1 MNKFNQ
7 IGVNPTILKSILELG
22 FENPT
27 EIQEQTIP
35 HILNSDQDLVA
46 LAQTGTGK
54 TGAFGI
60 PLVQRVDTSSKKT
73 QVLILCPTRELCLQI
88 HKDLYTYAKY
98 EKNLQVVAVYGG
110 APISTQ
116 IRDLKRGAQI
126 VVGTPGR
133 VQDILNR
140 KVLNI
145 SEIEWLVLDEADEM
159 LNMGFKEEIDNILVT
174 APKSKTTLLF
184 SATMPREIAKITK
197 QYMKDPFEISVGTKN
212 SSSKNIKHVYY
223 KVHEQDRYEG
233 LRRILDFEPDM
244 YGIVFCRTK
253 NETQDVASKL
263 MQDGYPAEPIH
274 GDLSQAQRTKAMN
287 RLRER
292 RIQLLVATDVA
303 ARGID
308 IKDLTH
314 VINYNLPDSLETY
327 THRSGR
333 TGRANSSGI
342 SIVIINMR
350 EKRYLQNIE
359 RRVGIQFEKRLIPA
373 GVDIVNKKMAFIL
386 DALEKAEINPEA
398 EILIESMKITDYKLL
413 ATKLLNQY
421 INESISKYKN
431 SRDIN
436 ATGDQRGSRPERDR
450 GDRNRGNQRG
460 SRPDRRSGSDNRN
473 TDRRPERKN
482 TDNITFISVEIG
494 IGKKDGLGKKE
505 LFQLINSER
514 SLRGAEI
521 GHISIEKES
530 TNFEIDQRLAQQV
543 QKFLPN
549 GKFKGK
555 TFSVNV
561 D

>member
-7 IGVNPTILKSILELG
+7 LGVNPTILKAITELG

-27 EIQEQTIP
+27 EIQMQTVP

-60 PLVQRVDTSSKKT
+60 PLVQRINTGSRST
-73 QVLILCPTRELCLQI
+73 QALILCPTRELCLQI
-88 HKDLYTYAKY
+88 HKDLYNFAKY
-98 EKNLQVVAVYGG
+98 EKDLQVVPVYGG

-133 VQDILNR
+133 VQDLLNR
-140 KVLNI
+140 RALNI

-174 APKSKTTLLF
+174 APRTRTTLLF

-253 NETQDVASKL
+253 NETQEVASKL

-274 GDLSQAQRTKAMN
+274 GDLSQVQRTKAMN
-287 RLRER
+287 RLREHK
-292 RIQLLVATDVA
+292 IQLLVATDVA

-308 IKDLTH
+308 IKNLTH
-314 VINYNLPDSLETY
+314 VVNYNLPDSLETY

-333 TGRANSSGI
+333 TGRAESNGT

-373 GVDIVNKKMAFIL
+373 GTDIVNKKMAFLLESL
-386 DALEKAEINPEA
+386 DNNEISKEA
-398 EILIESMKITDYKLL
+398 EFLLETMKVTDYQALSL
-413 ATKLLNQY
+413 KLLNQY
-421 INESISKYKN
+421 IQDSVAKYKN
-431 SRDIN
+431 ARDIN
-436 ATGDQRGSRPERDR
+436 VHADGRHAGGRDSNRRDR
-450 GDRNRGNQRG
+450 GRNRDGR
-460 SRPDRRSGSDNRN
+460 SDRRSDRGDSGRSN
-473 TDRRPERKN
+473 DRRKP
-482 TDNITFISVEIG
+482 DNISFVNVSLNLG
-494 IGKKDGLGKKE
+494 RKDGLSKKDI
-505 LFQLINSER
+505 FTIINREK
-514 SLRGAEI
+514 SLKGAEI
-521 GHISIEKES
+521 GDINIDKDS
-530 TNFEIDQRLAQQV
+530 TNFEIDYRLAKKAE
-543 QKFLPN
+543 KFLSRGKFN
-549 GKFKGK
+549 GKD
-555 TFSVNV
+555 FSASIN
-561 D
+561 